1 MRSQVRYEESA
12 VCKEDGRNTS
22 MVIRQEM
29 GVVAREMGGEVA
41 RQEAGVVGIQKKT
54 MGVVGER
61 EVGVVRFQMGNT
73 ATTDSLLDTRLG
85 LIPTLRQVTLV
96 LHLKLHRLTSH
107 IPLLSYAVH
116 NSSQE
121 LFVELVPKKKDLHVQ
136 CCGGLVSEAF
146 PFTLKMFVWQHI
158 CISLDLPKRVLRV
171 IYDLQ
176 EYEIDLQLP
185 KMSVGESVEV
195 RGGGRLVVG
204 QRLYS
209 LDGDFLVVEI
219 LDGEVGDWRLYDT
232 YLSRSE
238 LQEWTNCKN
247 LTSLNDP
254 ILDLFSEGFMV
265 RGPTQLSKMPSS
277 EICDLKSTKFFL
289 FFDRKMKFNL
299 AESWCRKLKGELVL
313 PESEEVNADFYD
325 SLFIYKDQCKDIWTH
340 LYWIGMRGNLTT
352 QQWVKVRNGAPITWS
367 KFLHEYRQVTPEF
380 QCVATVTHDRYKWV
394 ASPCDIETC
403 VVCNFTFS
411 PVVNLRGLCSF
422 TFLDHR
428 YSFRGNDEMEL
439 VFDGKAH
446 MVMEK
451 RQGTWVMRSRLYP
464 DLNATMMVDFEGQY
478 PLGIHRWNIHGDRYQ
493 SDELYCDVVLV
504 PNGYSPRLPPP
515 AAVTPLYI
523 SLDVN
528 IISIR
533 EIDLT
538 AFQIS
543 LDMRLEMVWRDS
555 RLQYKNLQD
564 NMWSNKLWDHSEVWT
579 PGLKLKDGT
588 GGAVT
593 LGVDSQNVFVVKAS
607 RPLPDDVTIL
617 REDERYSGAD
627 NDLVLV
633 REMILTFKC
642 HFQLHMYP
650 FDRQMCR
657 IVISL
662 QDVTKEVG
670 VLAKQEEGGVA
681 FIGERNL
688 LEYTVTSETFS
699 IVHGPHV
706 SSAMIG
712 LEFHNQFRYYI
723 ANTLMPSLMQVI
735 ICFTTLLF
743 HITDFQDRIV
753 VSLSSLLL
761 LATFFSQTSQ
771 SIPRTSYLKLIDA
784 WFVVLIC
791 QVFSIIMALVYIET
805 KRPRQDVTSN
815 QINVDPTETAHNIS
829 ELKDVSHYN
838 PLSRAIRANR
848 FFLMLFSVSIVS
860 MMACFV
866 PIFTYNVLA

>member
-1 MRSQVRYEESA
+1 M
-12 VCKEDGRNTS
+12 
-22 MVIRQEM
+22 
-29 GVVAREMGGEVA
+29 
-41 RQEAGVVGIQKKT
+41 GIQKT

-73 ATTDSLLDTRLG
+73 ATTDSLLDTGLG

-158 CISLDLPKRVLRV
+158 CIALDLPKRVLRV

-185 KMSVGESVEV
+185 KMSVGESLEV

-219 LDGEVGDWRLYDT
+219 LEGEVGDWRLYDT

-277 EICDLKSTKFFL
+277 EICDMKSTKFFL

-313 PESEEVNADFYD
+313 PESDEVNADFYD
-325 SLFIYKDQCKDIWTH
+325 TLFIYKDQCKDIWTH
-340 LYWIGMRGNLTT
+340 LYWIGTLGNLTT
-352 QQWVKVRNGAPITWS
+352 QQWVKVRDGAPITWS
-367 KFLHEYRQVTPEF
+367 RFLHEYRQVTPEF

-403 VVCNFTFS
+403 VLCNFTFS
-411 PVVNLRGLCSF
+411 PVVNLRGLCPF
-422 TFLDHR
+422 TFLDHH
-428 YSFRGNDEMEL
+428 YSFLGNDKMEL
-439 VFDGKAH
+439 VFDGTAH

-451 RQGTWVMRSRLYP
+451 RQGTWPLLLFTSCQEGEFTCH
-464 DLNATMMVDFEGQY
+464 DGTCVDKTCRCN
-478 PLGIHRWNIHGDRYQ
+478 LRVDCSDQ

-504 PNGYSPRLPPP
+504 PKGYSPRLPPP

-564 NMWSNKLWDHSEVWT
+564 NMLSNKLWDHNEVWT

-588 GGAVT
+588 GGAVS

-633 REMILTFKC
+633 REMVLTFKC

-650 FDRQMCR
+650 FDRQKCR

-670 VLAKQEEGGVA
+670 VLAKV
-681 FIGERNL
+681 
-688 LEYTVTSETFS
+688 
-699 IVHGPHV
+699 
-706 SSAMIG
+706 
-712 LEFHNQFRYYI
+712 
-723 ANTLMPSLMQVI
+723 
-735 ICFTTLLF
+735 
-743 HITDFQDRIV
+743 
-753 VSLSSLLL
+753 
-761 LATFFSQTSQ
+761 
-771 SIPRTSYLKLIDA
+771 RTSG
-784 WFVVLIC
+784 
-791 QVFSIIMALVYIET
+791 
-805 KRPRQDVTSN
+805 
-815 QINVDPTETAHNIS
+815 IS
-829 ELKDVSHYN
+829 LGDRY
-838 PLSRAIRANR
+838 
-848 FFLMLFSVSIVS
+848 
-860 MMACFV
+860 
-866 PIFTYNVLA
+866 